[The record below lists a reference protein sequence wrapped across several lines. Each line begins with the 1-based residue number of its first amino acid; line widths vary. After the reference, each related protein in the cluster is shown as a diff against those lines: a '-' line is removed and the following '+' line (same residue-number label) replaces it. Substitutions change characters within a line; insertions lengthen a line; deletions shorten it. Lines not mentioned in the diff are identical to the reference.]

1 MDNQI
6 TPTPIN
12 SNLQS
17 YASSNNNEFIPYIKI
32 ISSNTKEF
40 KAGKAKLGDFF
51 CSNGTSL
58 GSSID
63 VRYLSYRYKITAQD
77 KTLQTVDS
85 LIEGEGDIPFPERE
99 SYIKFVQK
107 YRGQKITD
115 CVDLLL
121 YSVDNGLFV
130 ILQVKGKT
138 RPTAYIMD
146 NLGKSG
152 SILNITTK
160 LIAPEKLSYDWYEIE
175 VVSKNKPLD
184 KEIETTKALAYFT
197 NTINDNLPPDEQER

>member
-6 TPTPIN
+6 TTPAN

-17 YASSNNNEFIPYIKI
+17 YASSNNNDFIPYIKI

-63 VRYLSYRYKITAQD
+63 VKYLSYRYKITVQD
-77 KTLQTVDS
+77 KTLQTIDS
-85 LIEGEGDIPFPERE
+85 LIEGEGEIPFPERE
-99 SYIKFVQK
+99 SYINFIKK

-121 YSVDNGLFV
+121 YLVDSGLFV
-130 ILQVKGKT
+130 VLQVKGKT

-146 NLGKSG
+146 SLGKSG
-152 SILNITTK
+152 SILNLTTK
-160 LIAPEKLSYDWYEIE
+160 LVAPEKLSYDWYEIE
-175 VVSKNKPLD
+175 VVNKNKPLD
-184 KEIETTKALAYFT
+184 KEIEITKALTYFT
-197 NTINDNLPPDEQER
+197 STINDNLPPDEQER